1 MKAIIL
7 IKMNAGDLREA
18 FRDLKRLRSVAEAH
32 LTFGPFD
39 AIVVVQADNLG
50 VLGRI
55 VAREIQLIPGVVET
69 CTCLMVDAD
78 ALEGVQAAVYP
89 ADETQPEGYDH
100 RVRRGIKNPFG
111 LS

>member
-7 IKMNAGDLREA
+7 IKMNAGDLRGA
-18 FRDLKRLRSVAEAH
+18 LRDLKRLRSVAEAH
-32 LTFGPFD
+32 LTFGPYD
-39 AIVVVQADNLG
+39 AIAIVHVDDLRA
-50 VLGRI
+50 LGRI

-89 ADETQPEGYDH
+89 AGETQPEGYE
-100 RVRRGIKNPFG
+100 RPVRRGIKNAFG
-111 LS
+111 VN